1 MVLVKIKWNNTRE
14 NFAQGLITIGNSYI
28 ERKDCSCYY
37 KLILVLGYLPIL
49 KCKPIK
55 CKLLPFY
62 IIPEERPAESSS
74 KLFRNLKLPGNE
86 PFEIWG
92 FICLESE
99 ERGFHS
105 LGGRGCLWIKHQT
118 QLPRGLAERGLFP
131 PFAWSLIFMRSSG
144 AWCYQATNCL
154 YSGFLVPE
162 AWLLTDRHSQGC
174 SHYKRCI
181 KGLSRRHPKE
191 CSSVVCPEVSWML
204 LWDNERVGIMCLLL
218 IIPGFYIFPGMS
230 DFYIRTA
237 WGCNICH
244 RT

>member
-131 PFAWSLIFMRSSG
+131 PFAWSLILWGHQGPG
-144 AWCYQATNCL
+144 AIRQLTASTQASWCQRPDC
-154 YSGFLVPE
+154 
-162 AWLLTDRHSQGC
+162 WLTDIH
-174 SHYKRCI
+174 KAVLTI
-181 KGLSRRHPKE
+181 KDASRVCLGVILKSAALWCVRKYPE
-191 CSSVVCPEVSWML
+191 CSCE
-204 LWDNERVGIMCLLL
+204 IM
-218 IIPGFYIFPGMS
+218 
-230 DFYIRTA
+230 RE
-237 WGCNICH
+237 WGSCASS
-244 RT
+244 